1 MRIDRNAIL
10 PGLSETSGVPRETI
24 TNSTQSQSR
33 SASDVATLET
43 ASKISVLAAQV
54 RQMPDVRQ
62 EKVMALA
69 RAVRSGQYKVDGNQ
83 IAGSMFAA
91 MANLEPARY

>member
-10 PGLSETSGVPRETI
+10 PGLSEASGVPRETS
-24 TNSTQSQSR
+24 TNSTQSQNR

-43 ASKISVLAAQV
+43 ASKISALEGQL
-54 RQMPDVRQ
+54 RQMPEVRQ
-62 EKVMALA
+62 EKVIALA
-69 RAVRSGQYKVDGNQ
+69 RAVRSGQYKVSGDQ

-91 MANLEPARY
+91 MANPVSSR